1 MIIINFIFEIYWLTR
16 VDTLNTLFGWM
27 IAIPVVVGIVMF
39 IAFLISM
46 ENIRSE
52 EVDENWLSF
61 KKHCKKFRNVLLPVF
76 IVGILGTGFCPT
88 KNDMLLIYGVGGS
101 IDYLRNNPTAQKL
114 PDKCIEALD
123 AWVDELFPE
132 KKDSIK

>member
-1 MIIINFIFEIYWLTR
+1 MSEIYWLTR
-16 VDTLNTLFGWM
+16 VDSLNTIFGWM
-27 IAIPVVVGIVMF
+27 IAIPIIVGILMF
-39 IAFLISM
+39 NAFLVLM
-46 ENIRSE
+46 ESLRSNE
-52 EVDENWLSF
+52 IEKNWLFF
-61 KKHCKKFRNVLLPVF
+61 KKYCKKFRNVLLPVF
-76 IVGILGTGFCPT
+76 IVGILGIGFCPT

>member
-1 MIIINFIFEIYWLTR
+1 MSEIYWLTR
-16 VDTLNTLFGWM
+16 VDTLNILFGWM
-27 IAIPVVVGIVMF
+27 IGIPVSVGILMF
-39 IAFLISM
+39 IVFLTSM
-46 ENIRSE
+46 EGLRNNEI
-52 EVDENWLSF
+52 DENWLSF
-61 KKHCKKFRNVLLPVF
+61 KKYCKKFRNVLLPVF
-76 IVGILGTGFCPT
+76 IVGILGIGFCPT

>member
-1 MIIINFIFEIYWLTR
+1 MNEIYWLTR
-16 VDTLNTLFGWM
+16 VDTLNTIFGWM
-27 IAIPVVVGIVMF
+27 IAIPVIVGILMF
-39 IAFLISM
+39 ISFLISM
-46 ENIRSE
+46 ESLRSNE
-52 EVDENWLSF
+52 IDENWLAF
-61 KKHCKKFRNVLLPVF
+61 KKYCKKFRNVLLPVF
-76 IVGILGTGFCPT
+76 IVGILGIGFCPT

>member
-1 MIIINFIFEIYWLTR
+1 MSEIYWLTR
-16 VDTLNTLFGWM
+16 VDTLNTIFGWM
-27 IAIPVVVGIVMF
+27 IAIPVIVGILMF
-39 IAFLISM
+39 IAFLVSM
-46 ENIRSE
+46 ESLRSNE
-52 EVDENWLSF
+52 IEENWLSF
-61 KKHCKKFRNVLLPVF
+61 KKYCKKFRNVLLPVF
-76 IVGILGTGFCPT
+76 IVGILGIGFCPT

-101 IDYLRNNPTAQKL
+101 IDYLRSNPTAQKL

>member
-1 MIIINFIFEIYWLTR
+1 MFEIYWLTR

-61 KKHCKKFRNVLLPVF
+61 KKYCKKFRNVLLPVF
-76 IVGILGTGFCPT
+76 IVGILGTGFCPS

>member
-1 MIIINFIFEIYWLTR
+1 MSEIYWLTR
-16 VDTLNTLFGWM
+16 VDTLNTIFGWM
-27 IAIPVVVGIVMF
+27 IAIPVIVGVLMF
-39 IAFLISM
+39 IAFLVSM
-46 ENIRSE
+46 EGLRSNE
-52 EVDENWLSF
+52 IEENWLAF
-61 KKHCKKFRNVLLPVF
+61 KKYCKKFRNVLLPVF

>member
-1 MIIINFIFEIYWLTR
+1 
-16 VDTLNTLFGWM
+16 M
-27 IAIPVVVGIVMF
+27 IAIPVIVGILMF

-46 ENIRSE
+46 KGLRSNE
-52 EVDENWLSF
+52 IDENWLAF
-61 KKHCKKFRNVLLPVF
+61 KKYCEKFCNVLLPVF

-88 KNDMLLIYGVGGS
+88 KNDMLFIYRIGGS
-101 IDYLRNNPTAQKL
+101 IDYLRSNPTAQKL

-132 KKDSIK
+132 KDSIR

>member
-1 MIIINFIFEIYWLTR
+1 MNEIYWLTR
-16 VDTLNTLFGWM
+16 VDTLNTIFGWM
-27 IAIPVVVGIVMF
+27 IGIPVFVGIIMF
-39 IAFLISM
+39 IVFLMSM
-46 ENIRSE
+46 DSLRD
-52 EVDENWLSF
+52 DEIDESWLSF
-61 KKHCKKFRNVLLPVF
+61 KKYCKKFRNVLLPVF

>member
-1 MIIINFIFEIYWLTR
+1 MFEIYWLTR

-27 IAIPVVVGIVMF
+27 IAIPVVVGIIMF
-39 IAFLISM
+39 IVFLISM
-46 ENIRSE
+46 EDIRNE

-61 KKHCKKFRNVLLPVF
+61 KKYCKKFRNVLLPVF

>member
-1 MIIINFIFEIYWLTR
+1 MFEIYWLTR
-16 VDTLNTLFGWM
+16 VDALNTLFEWM
-27 IAIPVVVGIVMF
+27 IAIPVIVGIIMF
-39 IAFLISM
+39 IIFLT
-46 ENIRSE
+46 
-52 EVDENWLSF
+52 DENWLSF
-61 KKHCKKFRNVLLPVF
+61 KKYCKKFRNVLLPVF
-76 IVGILGTGFCPT
+76 IVGILGTCFCPT

-101 IDYLRNNPTAQKL
+101 IDYLRNNPTVQKL

>member
-1 MIIINFIFEIYWLTR
+1 MSEIYWLTR
-16 VDTLNTLFGWM
+16 VDSLNTIFGWM
-27 IAIPVVVGIVMF
+27 IAIPIIVGILMF
-39 IAFLISM
+39 IAFLVLM
-46 ENIRSE
+46 ESLRSNE
-52 EVDENWLSF
+52 IEKNWLFF
-61 KKHCKKFRNVLLPVF
+61 KKYCKKFRNVLLPVF
-76 IVGILGTGFCPT
+76 IVGILGIGFCPT

>member
-1 MIIINFIFEIYWLTR
+1 MFEIYWLTR
-16 VDTLNTLFGWM
+16 VDTLNSLFGWM
-27 IAIPVVVGIVMF
+27 IGIPISVAALMF
-39 IAFLISM
+39 LAFLISM
-46 ENIRSE
+46 DEIGNSE
-52 EVDENWLSF
+52 IDENWQTF
-61 KKHCKKFRNVLLPVF
+61 KKYCRKFRNVLLPVF
-76 IVGILGTGFCPT
+76 IVGILGTAFCPT

>member
-1 MIIINFIFEIYWLTR
+1 MSEIYWLTR
-16 VDTLNTLFGWM
+16 VDTLNTIFGWM
-27 IAIPVVVGIVMF
+27 IAIPVIVGILMF
-39 IAFLISM
+39 IAFLVSM
-46 ENIRSE
+46 ENLRSNE
-52 EVDENWLSF
+52 IEENWLSF
-61 KKHCKKFRNVLLPVF
+61 KKYCKKFRNVLLPVF
-76 IVGILGTGFCPT
+76 IVGILGIGFCPT

-101 IDYLRNNPTAQKL
+101 IDYLRSNPTAQKL

>member
-1 MIIINFIFEIYWLTR
+1 MSEIYWLTR
-16 VDTLNTLFGWM
+16 VNSLNTIFGWM
-27 IAIPVVVGIVMF
+27 IAIPIIVGILMF
-39 IAFLISM
+39 IAFLVLM
-46 ENIRSE
+46 ESLRSNE
-52 EVDENWLSF
+52 IEKNWLFF
-61 KKHCKKFRNVLLPVF
+61 KKYCKKFRNVLLPVF
-76 IVGILGTGFCPT
+76 IVGILGIGFCPT

-114 PDKCIEALD
+114 PNKCIEALD

>member
-1 MIIINFIFEIYWLTR
+1 MFEIYWLTR

-27 IAIPVVVGIVMF
+27 IAVPVAVAAVMF
-39 IAFLISM
+39 FAFLVSM
-46 ENIRSE
+46 DNIGQSTI
-52 EVDENWLSF
+52 DENWISF
-61 KKHCKKFRNVLLPVF
+61 KKYCRKFRNVLLPIF
-76 IVGILGTGFCPT
+76 IIGILGTGFCPT

-132 KKDSIK
+132 NREKNDSIK

>member
-1 MIIINFIFEIYWLTR
+1 MNEIYWLTR
-16 VDTLNTLFGWM
+16 VDTLNTIFGWM
-27 IAIPVVVGIVMF
+27 IAIPVIVGILMF
-39 IAFLISM
+39 IAFLVSM
-46 ENIRSE
+46 ESLRSNE
-52 EVDENWLSF
+52 IEENWLAF
-61 KKHCKKFRNVLLPVF
+61 KKYCKKFRNVLLPVF
-76 IVGILGTGFCPT
+76 IVGILGIGFCPT

>member
-1 MIIINFIFEIYWLTR
+1 MNEIYWLTR
-16 VDTLNTLFGWM
+16 VDTLNTIFGWM
-27 IAIPVVVGIVMF
+27 IAIPVIVGILMF
-39 IAFLISM
+39 IAFLVSM
-46 ENIRSE
+46 ESLRSNE
-52 EVDENWLSF
+52 IEENWLSF
-61 KKHCKKFRNVLLPVF
+61 KKYCKKFRNVLLPVF
-76 IVGILGTGFCPT
+76 IVGILGIGFCPT

-101 IDYLRNNPTAQKL
+101 IDYLRSNPTAQKL

>member
-1 MIIINFIFEIYWLTR
+1 MSEIYWLTR

-27 IAIPVVVGIVMF
+27 IGIPVIVGVLMF
-39 IAFLISM
+39 VAFLISM
-46 ENIRSE
+46 GDLRDE
-52 EVDENWLSF
+52 EINENWLSF
-61 KKHCKKFRNVLLPVF
+61 KKYCKKFRNIFLPVF
-76 IVGILGTGFCPT
+76 IVGILGIGFCPT

>member
-1 MIIINFIFEIYWLTR
+1 MNEIYWLTR
-16 VDTLNTLFGWM
+16 VDTLNTIFGWM
-27 IAIPVVVGIVMF
+27 IAIPVIVGILMF
-39 IAFLISM
+39 IAFLVSM
-46 ENIRSE
+46 ESLRSNE
-52 EVDENWLSF
+52 IEENWLTF
-61 KKHCKKFRNVLLPVF
+61 KKYCKKFRNVLLPVF
-76 IVGILGTGFCPT
+76 IVGILGIGFCPT

>member
-1 MIIINFIFEIYWLTR
+1 
-16 VDTLNTLFGWM
+16 M
-27 IAIPVVVGIVMF
+27 IAIPVVVGIIMF
-39 IAFLISM
+39 IVFLISM
-46 ENIRSE
+46 EDIRNE

-61 KKHCKKFRNVLLPVF
+61 KKYCRKFRNVLLPVF

>member
-1 MIIINFIFEIYWLTR
+1 MSEIYWLTR
-16 VDTLNTLFGWM
+16 VDTLNTIFGWM
-27 IAIPVVVGIVMF
+27 IAIPVIVGVLMF
-39 IAFLISM
+39 IVFLVSM
-46 ENIRSE
+46 ESLRNNEIE
-52 EVDENWLSF
+52 ENWLAF
-61 KKHCKKFRNVLLPVF
+61 KKYCKKFRNVLLPVF
-76 IVGILGTGFCPT
+76 IVGILGIGFCPT

-101 IDYLRNNPTAQKL
+101 IDYLRSNPTAQKL

>member
-1 MIIINFIFEIYWLTR
+1 MSEIYWLTR
-16 VDTLNTLFGWM
+16 VNSLNTIFGWM
-27 IAIPVVVGIVMF
+27 IAIPIIVGILMF
-39 IAFLISM
+39 IAFLVLM
-46 ENIRSE
+46 ESLRSNE
-52 EVDENWLSF
+52 IEENWLFF
-61 KKHCKKFRNVLLPVF
+61 KKYCKKFRNVLLPVF
-76 IVGILGTGFCPT
+76 IVGILGIGFCPT

>member
-1 MIIINFIFEIYWLTR
+1 MFEIYWLTR

-61 KKHCKKFRNVLLPVF
+61 KKYCKKFRNVLLPVF

>member
-1 MIIINFIFEIYWLTR
+1 MSEIYWLTR
-16 VDTLNTLFGWM
+16 VNSLNTIFGWM
-27 IAIPVVVGIVMF
+27 IAIPIIVGILMF
-39 IAFLISM
+39 IAFLVLM
-46 ENIRSE
+46 ESLRSNE
-52 EVDENWLSF
+52 IEKNWLFF
-61 KKHCKKFRNVLLPVF
+61 KKYCKKFRNVLLPVF
-76 IVGILGTGFCPT
+76 IVGILGIGFCPT

>member
-1 MIIINFIFEIYWLTR
+1 MSEIYWLTR
-16 VDTLNTLFGWM
+16 VDTLNTIFGWM
-27 IAIPVVVGIVMF
+27 IAIPVIVGILMF
-39 IAFLISM
+39 IAFLVSM
-46 ENIRSE
+46 EDLRSNE
-52 EVDENWLSF
+52 IDENWLSF
-61 KKHCKKFRNVLLPVF
+61 KKYCKKFRNVLLPVF
-76 IVGILGTGFCPT
+76 IVGILGIGFCPT